1 MILNSFYSSWSV
13 CCGCSQGT
21 LEVVFSVFDLDFTTT
36 IGPSSDVVDYIFVYP
51 EVSAADEEFSDP
63 VTFTGNAS
71 YSSLELAFRLTCG
84 GPHQY
89 GPDCTF
95 CMKTNDSTGH
105 YLCDNR
111 TGEKVCLEGYQGQ
124 ETNYCTDCVPATN
137 CSE

>member
-1 MILNSFYSSWSV
+1 M
-13 CCGCSQGT
+13 
-21 LEVVFSVFDLDFTTT
+21 FDLDLTTT
-36 IGPSSDVVDYIFVYP
+36 IGPTSDVVDNIFVYP
-51 EVSAADEEFSDP
+51 DVLAVTEADGSFSDP

-71 YSSLELAFRLTCG
+71 YSSLELAFRLTCH

-95 CMKTNDSTGH
+95 CMETNDSTGH

-124 ETNYCTDCVPATN
+124 ETNCTDCVPATN